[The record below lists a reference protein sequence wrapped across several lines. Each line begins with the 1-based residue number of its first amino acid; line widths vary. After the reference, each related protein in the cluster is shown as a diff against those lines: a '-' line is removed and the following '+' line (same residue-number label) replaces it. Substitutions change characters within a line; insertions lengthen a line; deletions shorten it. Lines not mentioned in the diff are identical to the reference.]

1 MVGVCVFTAA
11 RGWKSLHTARSFG
24 GCVTLTYFRPKGKHI
39 HMFNAHVQLQ
49 ITQRSSTSD
58 QRQTTQTQGG
68 SVVSGSLLLNLQPPF
83 PLCVRPFTLYVVVS
97 CSFKKRRPDQVF
109 MFDCASV
116 SDLAWRTNEA
126 THVLH
131 HSDDWQLD
139 LLTEP
144 DLLPHIL
151 QSYLLEREKERG
163 RKRRSERER
172 GGNENRKTGR
182 KMQKKKSQRDK
193 TKATQWRERK
203 RKDWREL
210 FSLPSK
216 PLSWYSWEKQLAP
229 WGGRS
234 KLPPTHTWKKN
245 SWY

>member
-1 MVGVCVFTAA
+1 MCVFTAA

-39 HMFNAHVQLQ
+39 HVFNAHVQLQ

-144 DLLPHIL
+144 DLLPHVL

-172 GGNENRKTGR
+172 GETKIERQEEKCKRKRVSET
-182 KMQKKKSQRDK
+182 KQKRHSGESE
-193 TKATQWRERK
+193 RERIGVNCF
-203 RKDWREL
+203 L
-210 FSLPSK
+210 FPQNRYHGIL
-216 PLSWYSWEKQLAP
+216 E
-229 WGGRS
+229 
-234 KLPPTHTWKKN
+234 KN
-245 SWY
+245 S